1 MKKGTVGKLYRVAIM
16 TKRIRIRAGAV
27 EALAELNDTKT
38 AESIWQALPLKSNVQ
53 TWGDE
58 IYFSVPL
65 ILAQERPKGIVE
77 VGDLGY
83 WAPGKAFCIFFGPT
97 PASKGREI
105 RPASPVNIFGKII
118 GDAIVFNKVRAG
130 SEVAVERGDNAGG
143 V

>member
-1 MKKGTVGKLYRVAIM
+1 M
-16 TKRIRIRAGAV
+16 TKRIRIRAVAV

-38 AESIWQALPLKSNVQ
+38 AESIWQALPLKSTVQ

-65 ILAQERPKGIVE
+65 TLAHERPKGIVE

-97 PASKGREI
+97 PASKGKEI

-118 GDAIVFNKVRAG
+118 GDAIVFKKVRAG

>member
-1 MKKGTVGKLYRVAIM
+1 M